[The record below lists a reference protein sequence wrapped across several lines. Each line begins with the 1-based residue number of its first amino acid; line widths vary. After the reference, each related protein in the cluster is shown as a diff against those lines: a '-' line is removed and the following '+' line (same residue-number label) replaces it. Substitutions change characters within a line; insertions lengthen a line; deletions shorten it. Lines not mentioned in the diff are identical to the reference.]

1 MVISFNNA
9 TIVLSVGDAVE
20 QVNDT
25 GFKADEATLLA
36 GVLDG
41 GSYLQVC
48 PGGFRQ
54 IFEDGHTKVWDPP
67 SRRSIVCAAMNS
79 RQVVVALSNGEVV
92 YFELD
97 EQYAWAERESLN
109 RKEEVTALD
118 LPALSAQTLRA
129 PFLVVGYGDRTCR
142 VYSLAPTALLEEISM
157 ITLDAIPSDL
167 SLDRMRMGQSVS
179 TTSSSSTHT
188 TETLLLTVG
197 TENGTVLRVEV
208 DERTGKL
215 GTARSPRLLGPRPIR
230 LFKVVVEGQ
239 RCVLALSLKPWL
251 CYCAGN
257 TMMLTPLVCESVDFA
272 ACFNTPQCADGL
284 VMLRGA
290 DLQILRVDSLSQ
302 PFAAASMPL
311 SYTPRQLAAYPG
323 TSCLILLETE
333 HHAFSELEKQ
343 AFYQQH
349 GVAYVN
355 EYDCGAPVPA
365 DREKWASCI
374 RVVDAATLRTL
385 ERFEL
390 ADNEAAFSVCVCP
403 FHDKGEEPFVVI
415 GTAKKRQ
422 EQQ

>member
-1 MVISFNNA
+1 M
-9 TIVLSVGDAVE
+9 
-20 QVNDT
+20 
-25 GFKADEATLLA
+25 
-36 GVLDG
+36 
-41 GSYLQVC
+41 
-48 PGGFRQ
+48 
-54 IFEDGHTKVWDPP
+54 
-67 SRRSIVCAAMNS
+67 
-79 RQVVVALSNGEVV
+79 
-92 YFELD
+92 
-97 EQYAWAERESLN
+97 
-109 RKEEVTALD
+109 
-118 LPALSAQTLRA
+118 
-129 PFLVVGYGDRTCR
+129 
-142 VYSLAPTALLEEISM
+142 YSLAPTALLEEISM

-167 SLDRMRMGQSVS
+167 SLDRMCMGQSVS
-179 TTSSSSTHT
+179 ASTSSSSSAAGTTTHA

-284 VMLRGA
+284 VMLRSA

-302 PFAAASMPL
+302 SFAAASMPL

-415 GTAKKRQ
+415 GTAKNLRLHPRSCSEGFISVFRFVGGRSLEVVFRFVEGRSLELVNPTEVGTFGRPSLGQ
-422 EQQ
+422 TGSGV